1 MRTRREQKVRAVSH
15 RERRASRDGYFA
27 PESVIRRVGDTP
39 VTALLGGGTA
49 VLLQVAHPLVAAG
62 VADHSSYDKDVWR
75 RLVRTLR
82 ALYLITYG
90 SKAEAEGAA
99 AAVRA
104 AHARVNGTTREQLG
118 AFPPG
123 TAYSAEDPDLMLWV
137 HATLVHSSLCAYQR
151 FERELSRAEEES
163 YYREMAIVA
172 ELFGTPPDVIPATL
186 TDLRE
191 YFSAQLAGSTI
202 TVTEPARQIARAIY
216 RSPLRGPMRVRH
228 PGAQARHHGAAPTP
242 PARGVRPP
250 PGTAARAA
258 ADRSRSLDEARQ
270 PPDPARREPHP
281 AAQQHRGRLTRRDGH
296 IRCGAS
302 MPSRSSPVASVR
314 AVTPQ
319 SASRL
324 ARVAASTSSR
334 STGQAS

>member
-1 MRTRREQKVRAVSH
+1 MRTRREQRLRAVSH

-62 VADHSSYDKDVWR
+62 VAEHSSYDKDVWR

-104 AHARVNGTTREQLG
+104 AHARVNGTTSVQLG
-118 AFPPG
+118 SFPPG
-123 TAYSAEDPDLMLWV
+123 TPYSAEDPALMLWV

-163 YYREMAIVA
+163 YYGEMAIVA
-172 ELFGTPPDVIPATL
+172 ELFGTPPDVIPPTL
-186 TDLRE
+186 ADLRA
-191 YFSAQLAGSTI
+191 YFSAKLDGSTI

-216 RSPLRGPMRVRH
+216 RSPLRGPMRVVTPAHRLATT
-228 PGAQARHHGAAPTP
+228 AQLPPRLREEYDLRLAPLHGPLL
-242 PARGVRPP
+242 
-250 PGTAARAA
+250 AA
-258 ADRSRSLDEARQ
+258 AGHSMRLGSRPILGVVS
-270 PPDPARREPHP
+270 
-281 AAQQHRGRLTRRDGH
+281 H
-296 IRCGAS
+296 IR
-302 MPSRSSPVASVR
+302 PRSSI
-314 AVTPQ
+314 
-319 SASRL
+319 
-324 ARVAASTSSR
+324 VAA
-334 STGQAS
+334 